1 MPGSQK
7 DHPAGAANVGL
18 LQGLQDWLS
27 LRSFGLSKQPVN
39 GHPWSARLSAAEL
52 MRDCDL
58 PATIESLA
66 HSDAERRPISH
77 VTPHEIAVRVRDLV
91 KVYRDG
97 TEANRGI
104 SLEVRRGEVVAIVGP
119 NGAGKTTFLRQL
131 TTELLPTAGSVSVFG
146 VDAIVEPQ
154 RAKRAMG
161 ITPQEAG
168 LFGRLTVHEH
178 FELFAR
184 LKHLSKRD
192 AREAAGEV
200 IAELGLTA
208 ETNKRVGVL
217 SGGQRRRILIGLALL
232 GRPPLL
238 VLDEPTTGLDPSS
251 RRAVWG
257 VIRRAVSV
265 GATVVLST
273 HYLEEAERLSDRIG
287 VIAAGR
293 LIAFDTLDELVGRLE
308 RSYRLSYRDQSDPVS
323 DLKVRYC
330 ASLAQAQQHIG
341 RALLTEY
348 SIGRASL
355 EDVYFRLT
363 GEPFDTDEGAS
374 G

>member
-1 MPGSQK
+1 MT
-7 DHPAGAANVGL
+7 
-18 LQGLQDWLS
+18 
-27 LRSFGLSKQPVN
+27 
-39 GHPWSARLSAAEL
+39 
-52 MRDCDL
+52 
-58 PATIESLA
+58 ATIESLP
-66 HSDAERRPISH
+66 HIEVERMTTAPAPLR
-77 VTPHEIAVRVRDLV
+77 EIAVGVRDLV

-131 TTELLPTAGSVSVFG
+131 TTELRPTAGSVTVFG
-146 VDAIVEPQ
+146 VDAVAEPE

-168 LFGRLTVHEH
+168 VFERLTVREH

-184 LKHLSKRD
+184 LKHLSKLKS
-192 AREAAGEV
+192 REAAQEV
-200 IAELGLTA
+200 IAELGLMA
-208 ETNKRVGVL
+208 ETNKSVGAL

-257 VIRRAVSV
+257 VIRRAVSQ
-265 GATVVLST
+265 GATVILST
-273 HYLEEAERLSDRIG
+273 HYMEEAERLSDRIG

-293 LIAFDTLDELVGRLE
+293 LIAFDTLDDLLARMD
-308 RSYRLSYRDQSDPVS
+308 RSYRLSYRDPIDPLS
-323 DLKVRYC
+323 DLKIRYFG
-330 ASLAQAQQHIG
+330 SFGQAEQHIA
-341 RALLTEY
+341 RELLSEY
-348 SIGRASL
+348 SIARASL
-355 EDVYFRLT
+355 EDVYFALT
-363 GEPFDTDEGAS
+363 GEPFDKDEAEAIG
-374 G
+374 

>member
-1 MPGSQK
+1 
-7 DHPAGAANVGL
+7 L
-18 LQGLQDWLS
+18 T
-27 LRSFGLSKQPVN
+27 
-39 GHPWSARLSAAEL
+39 
-52 MRDCDL
+52 
-58 PATIESLA
+58 ATIESLPHIEVA
-66 HSDAERRPISH
+66 RRTTAQAP
-77 VTPHEIAVRVRDLV
+77 PREIAVRVRDLV

-146 VDAIVEPQ
+146 VDAVAEPE

-168 LFGRLTVHEH
+168 VFERLTVREH

-184 LKHLSKRD
+184 LKHLSKRE
-192 AREAAGEV
+192 AREAAQEV
-200 IAELGLTA
+200 IAELGLEA
-208 ETNKRVGVL
+208 ETNKSVGAL

-251 RRAVWG
+251 RRAVWR
-257 VIRRAVSV
+257 VIRRAVSA
-265 GATVVLST
+265 GATVILST
-273 HYLEEAERLSDRIG
+273 HYMEEAERLSDRIG

-293 LIAFDTLDELVGRLE
+293 LIACGTLDELLGRLD
-308 RSYRLSYRDQSDPVS
+308 RSYRLSYRDPIDPLS
-323 DLKVRYC
+323 DLKIRYC
-330 ASLAQAQQHIG
+330 ASFAQAQQHIA
-341 RALLTEY
+341 RELLSEY
-348 SIGRASL
+348 SIARASL
-355 EDVYFRLT
+355 EDVYFTLT
-363 GEPFDTDEGAS
+363 GEPFDKDEAEAIG
-374 G
+374 

>member
-1 MPGSQK
+1 
-7 DHPAGAANVGL
+7 L
-18 LQGLQDWLS
+18 T
-27 LRSFGLSKQPVN
+27 
-39 GHPWSARLSAAEL
+39 
-52 MRDCDL
+52 
-58 PATIESLA
+58 ATIESL
-66 HSDAERRPISH
+66 SH
-77 VTPHEIAVRVRDLV
+77 IEVKRGTLAPAPPREIAVRVRDLV

-146 VDAIVEPQ
+146 VDAVTNPE

-168 LFGRLTVHEH
+168 VFERLTVREH

-184 LKHLSKRD
+184 LKHLSKRE
-192 AREAAGEV
+192 AREAAREV
-200 IAELGLTA
+200 IEELGLSA
-208 ETNKRVGVL
+208 ETNKNVGAL

-251 RRAVWG
+251 RHAVWR
-257 VIRRAVSV
+257 VIRRAVAV
-265 GATVVLST
+265 GATVILST
-273 HYLEEAERLSDRIG
+273 HYMEEAERLSDRIG

-293 LIAFDTLDELVGRLE
+293 LIAFGTLDELLARMD
-308 RSYRLSYRDQSDPVS
+308 RSYRLSYRDPIDPLS
-323 DLKVRYC
+323 DLKIRYC
-330 ASLAQAQQHIG
+330 ASFAQAQQHIA
-341 RALLTEY
+341 RELLSEY
-348 SIGRASL
+348 SIARASL
-355 EDVYFRLT
+355 EDVYFNLT
-363 GEPFDTDEGAS
+363 GEPFDKDEAEAIG
-374 G
+374 

>member
-1 MPGSQK
+1 MEVRRGTLA
-7 DHPAGAANVGL
+7 PAPP
-18 LQGLQDWLS
+18 
-27 LRSFGLSKQPVN
+27 R
-39 GHPWSARLSAAEL
+39 
-52 MRDCDL
+52 
-58 PATIESLA
+58 
-66 HSDAERRPISH
+66 
-77 VTPHEIAVRVRDLV
+77 EIAVRVRDLI

-131 TTELLPTAGSVSVFG
+131 TTELRPTAGSVSVFG
-146 VDAIVEPQ
+146 VDAVAEPQ

-168 LFGRLTVHEH
+168 VFERLTVREH

-184 LKHLSKRD
+184 LKHLSKHK
-192 AREAAGEV
+192 AREAAREV
-200 IAELGLTA
+200 IEELGLKA
-208 ETNKRVGVL
+208 ETNKSVGAL

-257 VIRRAVSV
+257 VIRRAVTA
-265 GATVVLST
+265 GATVILST
-273 HYLEEAERLSDRIG
+273 HYMEEAERLSDRIG

-293 LIAFDTLDELVGRLE
+293 LIAFGTLDELLARMD
-308 RSYRLSYRDQSDPVS
+308 RSYRLSYRDAIDPIDPLG
-323 DLKVRYC
+323 DLKTRYC
-330 ASLAQAQQHIG
+330 ASFAQAQQFIA
-341 RALLTEY
+341 RELLSEY
-348 SIGRASL
+348 SIARASL
-355 EDVYFRLT
+355 EDVYFTLT
-363 GEPFDTDEGAS
+363 GEPFDEDKTEANG
-374 G
+374 